1 MFVEIKPLA
10 TTDLLSAQGEAD
22 TQMQQR
28 FDNFYNATPA
38 IFTGISAFGHI
49 VCKYELNKD
58 NGNWITPAV
67 IWSSPDHIVDVVSR
81 VHWGLDLTTAEGAA
95 WIQAIFQEVKN
106 VMLNEGACNYNFAV
120 PVSKT
125 LAE

>member
-1 MFVEIKPLA
+1 MSLKEVDLCRHQAQPPLRTREAVDFGILFKIEHQRIPIMFVEIKPLA

-58 NGNWITPAV
+58 NGN
-67 IWSSPDHIVDVVSR
+67 
-81 VHWGLDLTTAEGAA
+81 
-95 WIQAIFQEVKN
+95 
-106 VMLNEGACNYNFAV
+106 
-120 PVSKT
+120 
-125 LAE
+125 